1 LRKKKKL
8 RKMGGGKKK
17 VEEMYEGHRR
27 GKRDRK
33 R

>member
-1 LRKKKKL
+1 
-8 RKMGGGKKK
+8 MGGGKKK